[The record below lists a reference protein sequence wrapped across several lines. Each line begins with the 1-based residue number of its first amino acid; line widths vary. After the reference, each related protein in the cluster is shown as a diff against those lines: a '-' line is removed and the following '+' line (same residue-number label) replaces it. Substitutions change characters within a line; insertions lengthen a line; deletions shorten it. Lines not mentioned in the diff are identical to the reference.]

1 MGPLE
6 IFLIVFGI
14 ILVAISFIFS
24 EHLTN
29 SSSFGNEQNPDVTK
43 VTKEIV
49 KKEVEAEI
57 AEVIDDKL
65 DQAEVRLD
73 KIVNEKIMALGDYSE
88 DIDIR
93 TTKNHDEV
101 MFLYDMLNDKEKT
114 IKNTVKDVEALKLSV
129 KKMAQEAN
137 RSISVD
143 FTENVNDRDDTKEV
157 LSGDKSVL
165 TARDHNDK
173 IPKTKKNEI
182 EPQEQLE
189 TLNRLNTV
197 EDDNNV
203 QLKKRIVEQLHD
215 MEPTNDINGKAQ
227 NVNKAQMNNNQRILA
242 LHNQGKAT
250 VDIAKELKLGVGE
263 VRLVIDLFN
272 SRKQEVL

>member
-165 TARDHNDK
+165 TARAHNDK

>member
-73 KIVNEKIMALGDYSE
+73 KIVNEKIMVLGDYSE